1 MQDRTSANSMKVLLQ
16 RTAGPYMWVIRDRSL
31 QSQRSIH
38 VRFAPKADKR
48 GDTSLSP
55 LSAISGPEQTQ
66 QHAVRGRQSYS
77 ITSSAATSSLSGT
90 LRPSTLAVVRLMTRS
105 NLVGCST
112 GMSAGLA
119 GAWN

>member
-1 MQDRTSANSMKVLLQ
+1 M
-16 RTAGPYMWVIRDRSL
+16 
-31 QSQRSIH
+31 H
-38 VRFAPKADKR
+38 VRFAPKADKQA
-48 GDTSLSP
+48 DVSLSQ
-55 LSAISGPEQTQ
+55 LCAISGPEQTQ
-66 QHAVRGRQSYS
+66 QHAMRGRQSYS